1 MYHIYIPTTDKDLS
15 VRKAEE
21 YDKISKIINWG
32 RGNPVRFA
40 EEVFGI
46 MLIDYQA
53 WAFMSS
59 WEKKY
64 ILWLCCR
71 AWGKTSSAAV
81 FLMTKTLL
89 IPNYTVYISTNSAA
103 QSIEVFKK
111 IEDIAYKR
119 IPSFKTCTDI
129 FQAEVDKNGGK
140 SKTGFIYDPSGHRF
154 RLFNGSGVVTL
165 STNLDAIRGKRG
177 AVFFDET
184 GWQSKEQ
191 FATLEPFASVDTD
204 FSLGVGNHNIIDPK
218 NFPLQLMFASSASD
232 VTYDFYSKYKEY
244 SKKMLIG
251 DPNYF
256 VCDINAGVVLNHSTV
271 KGEPIKPHLS
281 ASQIDQ
287 AMDED
292 PERAEREYYN
302 KFSKGGS
309 ENSVVKMDTIVAN
322 SEVYLPLLYNDTGK
336 RKFIF
341 CYDPAR
347 NFDGSI
353 LAIFELVDTKDG
365 YKIRIVNMVSFVDT
379 ESRKK
384 TPMPMP
390 DQLRIIRELLV
401 RYNGER
407 AAEYE
412 NVEFYIDAGAGGGGI
427 SAVAD
432 NLMEDFVDLQGNKHH
447 GIIDPEHKQYETARR
462 KFPDA
467 IPIVHLIEPTQYKRI
482 MYDALEKM
490 TKFGLMIFPDY
501 DGKDEIILVGSDGEP
516 EAYTLSFDE
525 KLGLTQI
532 NLAKTEVVYMRRTET
547 ANGNIQYELARDKR
561 NVIHDDRA
569 YTLAMGAFALSQ
581 KRRKDLINKPLDSNQ
596 DIESLFKFRAPAIRK
611 GGHN

>member
-1 MYHIYIPTTDKDLS
+1 MPTSDHELS

-21 YDKISKIINWG
+21 YKRLAKIIQWG
-32 RGNPVRFA
+32 RGDPVHFA

-46 MLIDYQA
+46 VLIDYQA
-53 WAFMSS
+53 WAFMNS

-64 ILWLCCR
+64 IVWLCCR

-119 IPSFKTCTDI
+119 IPSFKTATDI
-129 FQAEVDKNGGK
+129 FRAEVERGNGK
-140 SKTGFIYDPSGHRF
+140 SKTGFIYDPSGYRF
-154 RLFNGSGVVTL
+154 RLFNGSGVTTL

-204 FSLGVGNHNIIDPK
+204 FSLGVGNQRIIEPK
-218 NFPLQLMFASSASD
+218 KFPLQLMFASSASD
-232 VTYDFYSKYKEY
+232 VTYDFYAKYKEY
-244 SKKMLIG
+244 AKKMFIG

-256 VCDINAGVVLNHSTV
+256 VCDINAGVVLNYSTV
-271 KGEPIKPHLS
+271 KGDAIKPHLS
-281 ASQIDQ
+281 ATQIDQ
-287 AMDED
+287 AMED
-292 PERAEREYYN
+292 DPDRAEREYYN

-309 ENSVVKMDTIVAN
+309 ENSVVKMETIVKN
-322 SEVYLPLLYNDTGK
+322 SEVYLPVLHNDTGK

-347 NFDGSI
+347 NFDGSV
-353 LAIFELVDTKDG
+353 LAIFEVIDTSDG
-365 YKIRIVNMVSFVDT
+365 YKLKLVNMISFVDT
-379 ESRKK
+379 ESKKK

-412 NVEFYIDAGAGGGGI
+412 NVQFYIDAGAGGGGI

-432 NLMEDFVDLQGNKHH
+432 NLMEDFTDLQGKKHR
-447 GIIDPEHKQYETARR
+447 GIIDPQHKQYETARR
-462 KFPDA
+462 RFPDA
-467 IPIVHLIEPTQYKRI
+467 IPIVHLIEPVQYKRI
-482 MYDALEKM
+482 LYDALEKM

-501 DGKDEIILVGSDGEP
+501 DGKENITLVNGEG
-516 EAYTLSFDE
+516 EAEDHVLSFDE
-525 KLGLTQI
+525 RLALVQC
-532 NLAKTEVVYMRRTET
+532 NLAKTELVYMRRTES
-547 ANGNIQYELARDKR
+547 ANGNVQYDLARDKR
-561 NVIHDDRA
+561 NILHDDRA
-569 YTLAMGAFALSQ
+569 YTIAMGAYSLSQ
-581 KRRKDLINKPLDSNQ
+581 MRRKDLINKPLDSNQ

-611 GGHN
+611 GGRR

>member
-1 MYHIYIPTTDKDLS
+1 MQIYTPTTDQELS

-21 YDKISKIINWG
+21 YARLSKIIHWG
-32 RGNPVRFA
+32 RGDPVHFA

-46 MLIDYQA
+46 VLIDYQS
-53 WAFMSS
+53 WAFMNS
-59 WEKKY
+59 WPKKY

-71 AWGKTSSAAV
+71 AWGKTSTAAV
-81 FLMTKTLL
+81 FLMTRTLL

-111 IEDIAYKR
+111 IEDIAYQR

-129 FQAEVDKNGGK
+129 FREEVERGGGK
-140 SKTGFIYDPSGHRF
+140 SKTGFIYDPSGYRF
-154 RLFNGSGVVTL
+154 RLYNGSGVVTL

-184 GWQSKEQ
+184 GWQSREQ

-204 FSLGVGNHNIIDPK
+204 FSLGVGNQNIIEPK

-232 VTYDFYSKYKEY
+232 VTYDFYSKYREY
-244 SKKMLIG
+244 SKKMFMG
-251 DPNYF
+251 DPDYF
-256 VCDINAGVVLNHSTV
+256 VCDINAGVVLNSSTV
-271 KGEPIKPHLS
+271 RGDSIKPHLS
-281 ASQIDQ
+281 SAQIEQ

-292 PERAEREYYN
+292 PDRAEREYYN
-302 KFSKGGS
+302 KFSKGGA
-309 ENSVVKMDTIVAN
+309 ENSVVKMETIVKN
-322 SEVYLPLLYNDTGK
+322 SEVYLPVLYNDTGK

-347 NFDGSI
+347 NFDGSV
-353 LAIFELVDTKDG
+353 LSIFELVDTDEGFKL
-365 YKIRIVNMVSFVDT
+365 KLVNMISFVDT

-390 DQLRIIRELLV
+390 QQLQIIRELLV

-412 NVEFYIDAGAGGGGI
+412 NVEFFIDAGAGGGGI

-432 NLMEDFVDLQGNKHH
+432 NLMEDFVDMQGKKHK
-447 GIIDPEHKQYETARR
+447 GIIDPTHKQYETARKR
-462 KFPDA
+462 FPDA
-467 IPIVHLIEPTQYKRI
+467 VPIVHLIEPAQYKRVI
-482 MYDALEKM
+482 YDALEKM

-501 DGKDEIILVGSDGEP
+501 DGKETITLLTEDGEDP
-516 EAYTLSFDE
+516 VEHTLSFDE
-525 KLGLTQI
+525 RLALVQC
-532 NLAKTEVVYMRRTET
+532 NLAKTEIVYMRKTET
-547 ANGNIQYELARDKR
+547 ANGNVQYELARDKR
-561 NVIHDDRA
+561 NILHDDRA
-569 YTLAMGAFALSQ
+569 LGQIWAFA
-581 KRRKDLINKPLDSNQ
+581 
-596 DIESLFKFRAPAIRK
+596 A
-611 GGHN
+611 